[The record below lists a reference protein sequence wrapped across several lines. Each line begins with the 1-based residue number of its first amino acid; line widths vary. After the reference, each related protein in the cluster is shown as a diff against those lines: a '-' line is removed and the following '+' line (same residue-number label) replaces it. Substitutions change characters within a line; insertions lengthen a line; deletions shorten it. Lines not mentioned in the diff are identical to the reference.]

1 MAIYTLADLYVPPRR
16 SSSIPRQ
23 YHRMAAAAR
32 HDHRFS
38 LADAADLKPKLQ
50 ALDKS
55 LAGTCTG
62 HSRELDFTSI
72 DDAVNMQP
80 PHVAV
85 YVDGSEEFFL
95 MVKTISR
102 PDLIPKVLAEAIK
115 AMSQGR
121 PYVNIQRTSD
131 FKKGADPTFS
141 DFRPMLPDIDRL
153 CGTDLA
159 GVVARLEAQGKLRVP
174 SREQLPE
181 LRLQV
186 YSYVLPE
193 HPRGI
198 LPPWCRKSNG
208 RRLALMRVNKQLHSE
223 VRKHYY
229 ENVNFLIATVF
240 QLENTSLY
248 EDNTISIRQL
258 IESMD
263 SNIFPL
269 IKQLSVRINGSS
281 VQETLRTGSRSP
293 PFALKYIFDT
303 FPGLQQLTIT
313 FGTAP
318 RSNMWVGQD
327 QESIQG
333 KYMDEMKTR
342 FIKYIPPSIKVSWW
356 HEDAAR
362 FFNSDMVEKSLWS
375 AIQERASTYTDDSV
389 NTSS

>member
-1 MAIYTLADLYVPPRR
+1 MAIYTLADLHMPSRR

-23 YHRMAAAAR
+23 YHRMAAAGQQ
-32 HDHRFS
+32 DHRFS
-38 LADAADLKPKLQ
+38 LADAANLKPKLQ
-50 ALDKS
+50 ALDKALTS
-55 LAGTCTG
+55 TCVG
-62 HSRELDFTSI
+62 HGRELDFTSI
-72 DDAVNMQP
+72 DDAVNIQP

-115 AMSQGR
+115 TMSYGR
-121 PYVNIQRTSD
+121 PHVNIQRASD
-131 FKKGADPTFS
+131 FRKGADPTFS

-159 GVVARLEAQGKLRVP
+159 GAVARLEAQGKLR
-174 SREQLPE
+174 

-198 LPPWCRKSNG
+198 LPPWCRKNNG

-248 EDNTISIRQL
+248 EDNTIALRHL

-263 SNIFPL
+263 SNTFPL
-269 IKQLSVRINGSS
+269 IKQLSVRINGST
-281 VQETLRTGSRSP
+281 VQESLRTGPPSP

-303 FPGLQQLTIT
+303 FTGLEKLTIT
-313 FGTAP
+313 FGAAP
-318 RSNMWVGQD
+318 RSNMWAGQD
-327 QESIQG
+327 VESIHR
-333 KYMDEMKTR
+333 KYMEQMKTR

-362 FFNSDMVEKSLWS
+362 FFNSDIVEKSLWT
-375 AIQERASTYTDDSV
+375 AIQERASTCTDESV
-389 NTSS
+389 DTSS

>member
-23 YHRMAAAAR
+23 YHSMAAAGR
-32 HDHRFS
+32 QDHHFS
-38 LADAADLKPKLQ
+38 LADAVDLKPKLQ
-50 ALDKS
+50 ALDKA
-55 LAGTCTG
+55 LAGICNG

-72 DDAVNMQP
+72 DDAVSMQP

-95 MVKTISR
+95 MLKTVSR

-115 AMSQGR
+115 AMSHGR
-121 PYVNIQRTSD
+121 PYVNMHRTSD

-159 GVVARLEAQGKLRVP
+159 GVVARLEAQVAPFPFL
-174 SREQLPE
+174 QLPAE

-198 LPPWCRKSNG
+198 FPPWCRKSNG
-208 RRLALMRVNKQLHSE
+208 RRLALMRANKQMHSE

-229 ENVNFLIATVF
+229 ENVNFLVAIVF
-240 QLENTSLY
+240 KLENASLY
-248 EDNTISIRQL
+248 EDNTTYLRHI

-263 SNIFPL
+263 PNIFPL
-269 IKQLSVRINGSS
+269 IKQLSVRINGFT
-281 VQETLRTGSRSP
+281 VQESLRTGPIPP

-303 FPGLQQLTIT
+303 FTGLERLTIT

-318 RSNMWVGQD
+318 RSNMWTGHD
-327 QESIQG
+327 QESIQR
-333 KYMDEMKTR
+333 KYMDQMKTR
-342 FIKYIPPSIKVSWW
+342 FINYIPPSIKVSWS

-362 FFNSDMVEKSLWS
+362 FFNSDMVEKSLWNT
-375 AIQERASTYTDDSV
+375 IQERASTYTDESID
-389 NTSS
+389 TSS

>member
-23 YHRMAAAAR
+23 YHRMAAAGR
-32 HDHRFS
+32 QDHRFS
-38 LADAADLKPKLQ
+38 LADAVDLKPKLQ
-50 ALDKS
+50 ALDKA

-62 HSRELDFTSI
+62 HSRGLDFTSI
-72 DDAVNMQP
+72 DDAVSMQS

-95 MVKTISR
+95 MVKTVSR

-115 AMSQGR
+115 AMFHGR
-121 PYVNIQRTSD
+121 PYVNISRTSD
-131 FKKGADPTFS
+131 FRKGADPTFS
-141 DFRPMLPDIDRL
+141 DFRPILPDIDRL
-153 CGTDLA
+153 CGTNLA
-159 GVVARLEAQGKLRVP
+159 GVVARLEAQGKLR
-174 SREQLPE
+174 

-248 EDNTISIRQL
+248 EDNTMSLRQL

-263 SNIFPL
+263 PNIFPL
-269 IKQLSVRINGSS
+269 IKQLSVRLNDFS
-281 VQETLRTGSRSP
+281 VQESLRTETRSP

-303 FPGLQQLTIT
+303 FTGLERLTIT

-318 RSNMWVGQD
+318 RSNMWAGHD
-327 QESIQG
+327 QESIQR
-333 KYMDEMKTR
+333 KYVDEMKTR

-362 FFNSDMVEKSLWS
+362 FFNSDTVEKSLWT
-375 AIQERASTYTDDSV
+375 AIQERASTYTDESIG
-389 NTSS
+389 TPS